1 VQNIAAIYF
10 ERKQY
15 DEAEKYMKLAIKLNP
30 SAALYSN
37 LGIIYKDASKKDQAK
52 QMFEKALEIDPA
64 YDTARKYL
72 EKL

>member
-1 VQNIAAIYF
+1 
-10 ERKQY
+10 
-15 DEAEKYMKLAIKLNP
+15 MKLAIKLNP